1 MKDAVTEDPATE
13 DPGTEDAG
21 TGGRAGHWAARSWRT
36 VRLVS
41 ARTSLRTKLVATLLV
56 LVVMALAAMGFSGV
70 SLLRGQLL
78 GTYANSLQQEAN
90 SGAID
95 GCLFNGHCP
104 SGLAVYFLDA
114 SGHLQIVSLG
124 ASAYSPEGTSQPSL
138 SGMTASWLAD
148 NPQQAVT
155 ISAASGSGPW
165 LAMAFPFTGGT
176 LNGGTVILAVDV
188 SGVYTTIRQL
198 TDVDLIVSGAILLV
212 LAVVGFAVVQA
223 NLRPLVEIEE
233 TAGEI
238 AAGHLNRRVPE
249 RDPRTEIGRL
259 GRSLNTMLSQ
269 IETAFH
275 AREKS
280 EAAAHQ
286 SEERMRRFIA
296 DASHELRTPLTA
308 IRGFAEY
315 YRQRGGLVRYY
326 DESELSGPAGGLTPE
341 DLDRIMQR
349 VEAEA
354 ARMGLLVEDLLTL
367 ARLDQQRPLARQPV
381 DLLTLA
387 ADAVHDARLLA
398 PSRTVDLSVQPGA
411 AFLVIGDE
419 PRLRQII
426 GNLMSN
432 ALGHTPDGTPIE
444 VLISSGT
451 LDPRK
456 SKSVPAV
463 ILDVTDHG
471 PGMTPDQAHRAF
483 ERFYRAD
490 QARTRKA
497 GGSGLGL
504 AIVAALVAAHGGVAS
519 VRTAPG
525 QGATF
530 RIALPLAPEAHGDDD
545 ADQLDPADED
555 GVFDEVTVAD
565 ETDLADGANE
575 ANRSAA
581 NQNAVDEIRFGALAG
596 QRGAGRGA
604 DLFSVGRAEQAGVHE
619 QRVQLVQR
627 DPGPPAGGQRPGVLI
642 ADQDAVQVGRAEQ
655 GQHGQVRLAVA
666 AVCRRVDEPAPAGGP
681 QHVSCPA
688 VAVDAARRLGR
699 AGQ

>member
-1 MKDAVTEDPATE
+1 MKLRSAMKDAPAEDPGTEDPGTEDPATEDPATE
-13 DPGTEDAG
+13 DPGP
-21 TGGRAGHWAARSWRT
+21 GRGSHWAARSWRA

-41 ARTSLRTKLVATLLV
+41 DRTSLRTKLVVTVLV
-56 LVVMALAAMGFSGV
+56 LVVIALAAMGFSGV
-70 SLLRGQLL
+70 SLLRGQLI

-114 SGHLQIVSLG
+114 DGHLQVVSDGANNYSPNG
-124 ASAYSPEGTSQPSL
+124 ASLPGL
-138 SGMTASWLAD
+138 SGSTASWLAD
-148 NPQQAVT
+148 NPQRAVT
-155 ISAASGSGPW
+155 INAASGSGPW

-212 LAVVGFAVVQA
+212 LAVLGFAVVQA

-233 TAGEI
+233 TAAEI

-315 YRQRGGLVRYY
+315 YRQRGGLVRYH
-326 DESELSGPAGGLTPE
+326 DEPRHSIHAGGLTGE

-381 DLLTLA
+381 DLLSLA

-398 PSRTVDLSVQPGA
+398 PSRSIDLSVQPGA

-444 VLISSGT
+444 VSISSGT

-456 SKSVPAV
+456 SKSGPAV

-471 PGMTPDQAHRAF
+471 PGMSPEQAHRAF

-504 AIVAALVAAHGGVAS
+504 AIVAALVAAHDGVAS

-545 ADQLDPADED
+545 ADQLGPGDEDDVTGEASIADEI
-555 GVFDEVTVAD
+555 
-565 ETDLADGANE
+565 DL
-575 ANRSAA
+575 ANRSS
-581 NQNAVDEIRFGALAG
+581 VDEIRFGALAG
-596 QRGAGRGA
+596 
-604 DLFSVGRAEQAGVHE
+604 
-619 QRVQLVQR
+619 
-627 DPGPPAGGQRPGVLI
+627 
-642 ADQDAVQVGRAEQ
+642 
-655 GQHGQVRLAVA
+655 
-666 AVCRRVDEPAPAGGP
+666 
-681 QHVSCPA
+681 
-688 VAVDAARRLGR
+688 
-699 AGQ
+699 